1 MIADLREMKA
11 SVEEFDVVEN
21 PVDVNQQNELKRQ
34 EAQVVRK
41 IDFCLMPTLL
51 ILMLLGFLDRGNI
64 GFAASQ
70 GMIQDIG
77 LKGNQLNVS
86 IIGTSNGHSLSIVRQ

>member
-1 MIADLREMKA
+1 MTVDLSDMKA
-11 SVEEFDVVEN
+11 SVEQFDIVED
-21 PVDVNQQNELKRQ
+21 PVDPDHVRDMKRR
-34 EAQVVRK
+34 EARVVRK
-41 IDFCLMPTLL
+41 IDFYLMPTLL

-70 GMIQDIG
+70 GMIGDIG

-86 IIGTSNGHSLSIVRQ
+86 RSKLI